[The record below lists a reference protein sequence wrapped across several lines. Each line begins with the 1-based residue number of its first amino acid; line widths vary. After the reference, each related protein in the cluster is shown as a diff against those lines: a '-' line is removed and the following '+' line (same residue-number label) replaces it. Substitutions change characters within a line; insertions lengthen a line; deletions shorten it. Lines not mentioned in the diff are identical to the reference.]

1 MTDISHDATTS
12 KLDPCDKEIFT
23 FARQISIAGGVL
35 MFSGAL
41 GLVATMSQTTWD
53 APHILFIA
61 MVGIGPCG
69 LVLGNRLIRILMK
82 HRRTDLSILDISKKL
97 QS

>member
-1 MTDISHDATTS
+1 MTDISHDAPIS
-12 KLDPCDKEIFT
+12 KLDPCDQEIFT

-53 APHILFIA
+53 APRILFIA
-61 MVGIGPCG
+61 MLALGPCG
-69 LVLGNRLIRILMK
+69 LFLGNRLVRILMK
-82 HRRTDLSILDISKKL
+82 HRRTDLKL
-97 QS
+97 F